1 MKWRI
6 SIVVKSGSKRTRNMA
21 NKKTNSAEFDFNN
34 LFIFEVS
41 KNHAGS
47 VDLGKRLVREFSKVA
62 KDAGV
67 RAAIK
72 LQFQNL
78 DTYIHP
84 QYRSNDDP
92 RMKRYFSSRL
102 SEEQFKEIV
111 SEIHKEDLISMS
123 TPFDEESVDMLD
135 RLGVRVVKIASSSAK
150 DWPLLKRIVKSEK
163 PVVCSVGGLPIN
175 DIDVLYNFFKENK
188 VDFALLHCV
197 SMYPTPEEHM
207 QIHKISVMK
216 KRYPD
221 ISIGF
226 STHAPSDNLSAIQLA
241 HALGAR
247 LFERHVA
254 IPDEQ
259 LEENLLFYKI
269 RTYTMTPEQAVK
281 WLASYKEAVAM
292 CGSLNAD
299 SVLPEEKEIQ
309 TLKTMM
315 RGVYA
320 RSNLKKGELIK
331 REDVYFAIP
340 LSEGQMSSG
349 EWQEGFVAN
358 QTYVPDQAILNNT
371 GTKGK

>member
-1 MKWRI
+1 
-6 SIVVKSGSKRTRNMA
+6 
-21 NKKTNSAEFDFNN
+21 
-34 LFIFEVS
+34 
-41 KNHAGS
+41 
-47 VDLGKRLVREFSKVA
+47 
-62 KDAGV
+62 
-67 RAAIK
+67 
-72 LQFQNL
+72 
-78 DTYIHP
+78 
-84 QYRSNDDP
+84 
-92 RMKRYFSSRL
+92 
-102 SEEQFKEIV
+102 
-111 SEIHKEDLISMS
+111 MS

-207 QIHKISVMK
+207 QLHKISVMK
-216 KRYPD
+216 RRYPD

-331 REDVYFAIP
+331 RKDVYFAIP